1 MFPSL
6 HSKPLFYSRFRQT
19 HNMSRTLVQKI
30 IKFTLKKYPLSCGK
44 VPDRNLH
51 VSSTCSTFI
60 TPREPRGASG
70 EEKKLPAAITR
81 QLEFLTQEIRKASL
95 TTSALSQR
103 NSVST
108 SYDRNYITE
117 QRALEEYLL
126 DPTDLAGLRMTVRRS
141 ANETDPPHRVYW
153 RKDIETK
160 AVAKW

>member
-1 MFPSL
+1 
-6 HSKPLFYSRFRQT
+6 
-19 HNMSRTLVQKI
+19 MSGSFVPRI
-30 IKFTLKKYPLSCGK
+30 IKFTFKKYPLSSRR
-44 VPDRNLH
+44 VPDRTLH
-51 VSSTCSTFI
+51 VSSTSPFI
-60 TPREPRGASG
+60 SRREPSGGASG
-70 EEKKLPAAITR
+70 EEKKFPATITR
-81 QLEFLTQEIRKASL
+81 QLEFLSQEIRKSSL
-95 TTSALSQR
+95 TTSALSHR

-126 DPTDLAGLRMTVRRS
+126 DSTDLAGLRMTVRRS

>member
-1 MFPSL
+1 
-6 HSKPLFYSRFRQT
+6 
-19 HNMSRTLVQKI
+19 MSRTSVLRI
-30 IKFTLKKYPLSCGK
+30 IKFTYKKYPLSSGK
-44 VPDRNLH
+44 VPDKNLH

-60 TPREPRGASG
+60 SPREPSRGTSG
-70 EEKKLPAAITR
+70 EEKKVPPTITR
-81 QLEFLTQEIRKASL
+81 QLEFLSQEIRKCSL
-95 TTSALSQR
+95 TTSALSAR
-103 NSVST
+103 NSVS

-126 DPTDLAGLRMTVRRS
+126 DSSDLAGLRMTVRRS